1 MAGCPLAIYIAVG
14 DGGHDH
20 VQGRWVQWRPDVGND
35 HYRCAGSR
43 NDLEKTHNNW
53 VQIEEKI
60 QKSATRHNKVLK
72 ELGLPPMPFGI
83 RQERIEVWEVRKE
96 LRATGNA
103 PQVYQPARIDRC
115 ATRLVQIRR
124 RFSTECY

>member
-1 MAGCPLAIYIAVG
+1 VAGCPLAIYIAVG

-53 VQIEEKI
+53 
-60 QKSATRHNKVLK
+60 VLK